1 MKTLETTQQ
10 TRDFVTQARQR
21 KKPAGAAP
29 VAFVPTMGALHAGHL
44 SLVELARQLV
54 GRQGKVIVSIFVNPL
69 QFGPKEDFGKYPRP
83 LQDDLALCREAGVDA
98 VFHPQV
104 EEMYA
109 LDRSTYVE
117 ETLLSLGMCGG
128 SRPGHFRGVTT
139 VVLKLFNIVGAD
151 IAVFGRKD
159 YQQLAVIRRMVR
171 DLSVPIEIVAGD
183 TVREAD
189 GLALSSRN
197 RYLNAE
203 ERQQAL
209 YLNRALR
216 LGSDMV
222 VLAAREGKQVT
233 RAEVERAMRS
243 ELARAELA
251 RLDYLEVADA
261 ETLQPVEH
269 PVPGNVVL
277 GAAFFGQTRLIDNLT
292 IG

>member
-1 MKTLETTQQ
+1 MHKLETTQQ
-10 TRDFVTQARQR
+10 TRDFVGKARRR
-21 KKPAGAAP
+21 KGSAGAAP
-29 VAFVPTMGALHAGHL
+29 IAFVPTMGALHAGHL
-44 SLVELARQLV
+44 SLVDLARELV
-54 GRQGKVIVSIFVNPL
+54 GPKGKVIVSIFVNPL

-83 LQDDLALCREAGVDA
+83 LAADLKLCREAGVDA
-98 VFHPQV
+98 VFHPPV

-139 VVLKLFNIVGAD
+139 VVLKLFNIVAPD

-171 DLSVPIEIVAGD
+171 DLSVPIDIVAGE
-183 TVREAD
+183 TVREPD

-197 RYLNAE
+197 RYLNEE
-203 ERQQAL
+203 ERAQAL
-209 YLNRALR
+209 ALSRALR

-222 VLAAREGKQVT
+222 VLAEREKKPIT
-233 RAEVERAMRS
+233 RAEVETAMRS
-243 ELARAELA
+243 ELATSPIA

-261 ETLQPVEH
+261 ETLQAVEQ
-269 PVPGNVVL
+269 PRMGNVVL

-292 IG
+292 IK

>member
-1 MKTLETTQQ
+1 MDILETTPR
-10 TRDFVTQARQR
+10 TREFVAAARANGR
-21 KKPAGAAP
+21 KI
-29 VAFVPTMGALHAGHL
+29 AFVPTMGALHAGHL
-44 SLVELARQLV
+44 SLVAQARELV
-54 GRQGKVIVSIFVNPL
+54 GKGGKVIVSIFVNPL
-69 QFGPKEDFGKYPRP
+69 QFGPKEDFGRYPRP
-83 LQDDLALCREAGVDA
+83 LEDDLEQCRKAGVDA
-98 VFHPQV
+98 VFHPSV

-109 LDRSTYVE
+109 LDRSTFVE

-139 VVLKLFNIVGAD
+139 VVLKLFNIVQAD
-151 IAVFGRKD
+151 LAVFGRKD

-171 DLSVPIEIVAGD
+171 DLSVPIRIVAGE
-183 TVREAD
+183 TVREPD

-203 ERQQAL
+203 ERAQAL
-209 YLNRALR
+209 ALSRALR
-216 LGSDMV
+216 TGADLV
-222 VLAAREGKQVT
+222 ARAAREGQPVT
-233 RAEVERAMRS
+233 REQVERAMRE
-243 ELARAELA
+243 ELATAPLA

-261 ETLQPVEH
+261 DTLQPVER